1 MFNAPEAA
9 IVTAP
14 RLEIVKEA
22 GRQYAANGTITAELL
37 AEIGSPMIPEEMYA
51 EIVNGGAR
59 E

>member
-1 MFNAPEAA
+1 MKILAFN
-9 IVTAP
+9 AP

-22 GRQYAANGTITAELL
+22 GRQYAANGKITAELL
-37 AEIGSPMIPEEMYA
+37 AEIGSTMIPEEMYA